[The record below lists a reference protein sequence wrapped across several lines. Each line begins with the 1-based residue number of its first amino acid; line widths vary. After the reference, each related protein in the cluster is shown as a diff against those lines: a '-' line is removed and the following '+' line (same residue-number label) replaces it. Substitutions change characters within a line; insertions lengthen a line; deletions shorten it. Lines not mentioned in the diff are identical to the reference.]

1 MGRVAAGAARC
12 GRASC
17 ACSGRP
23 GWLSP
28 RQRRSRRPARAS
40 QRQRWL
46 AAARQA
52 RRPAPRSRGTSPTGW
67 PRPASRPSPPPRLP
81 APPVRGPSTAAGTN
95 PPGAY
100 QFSGSHWTKRSFPGK
115 ASDFVTSASASST
128 SNVWAFTFDGAVLR
142 YNGHA
147 WSQVKKFGREV
158 DSGLT
163 VSSSDAWVFGSTL
176 GTWHYD
182 GHGWTRMSTA
192 AGMEGASAL
201 SASSIWA
208 FGGTRVAH
216 WNGHAWL
223 RTNLASLLP
232 TNTSLSHS
240 FWRHLRVVG
249 DQCLGRRYR
258 RPPGRG
264 RPAVLLHYNGHAW
277 SRVAGNARSATRP
290 DRRRRPRRRMDQ
302 RADRLS
308 RHGTMEHYTG
318 GKLSNAKLPC
328 VARRTCSCTGRR
340 SAKGSTAP
348 LAIGVHPYVL
358 QREDLHRRHPAL
370 RHLTNC
376 LPRGPAPGCL
386 GCAAP
391 QAICDRM
398 TGLIAKSCHLVTCAL
413 RPRSAFPASV

>member
-1 MGRVAAGAARC
+1 MRMFRPARLAVTAAAAITAAGAGFAAPAL
-12 GRASC
+12 ASGGQ
-17 ACSGRP
+17 ASAAPGAAQSWHISYRVASSGFP
-23 GWLSP
+23 SFT
-28 RQRRSRRPARAS
+28 
-40 QRQRWL
+40 
-46 AAARQA
+46 AAAA
-52 RRPAPRSRGTSPTGW
+52 TGT
-67 PRPASRPSPPPRLP
+67 ASAWAFDS
-81 APPVRGPSTAAGTN
+81 SGTN

-100 QFSGSHWTKRSFPGK
+100 QFSASHWTKRSFPGK
-115 ASDFVTSASASST
+115 GSDFVTSASASST

-240 FWRHLRVVG
+240 RLAGIYASSSTSVWLAG
-249 DQCLGRRYR
+249 TGGRQDEGG
-258 RPPGRG
+258 PL
-264 RPAVLLHYNGHAW
+264 VLLHYNGHAW
-277 SRVAGNARSATRP
+277 SRVAGNAGVGDPTGIV
-290 DRRRRPRRRMDQ
+290 
-302 RADRLS
+302 ADG
-308 RHGTMEHYTG
+308 HGGAWISVRTGFPGNGTIEHYTG
-318 GKLSNAKLPC
+318 GKLSNAKLP
-328 VARRTCSCTGRR
+328 ASPAHLFLYGMTT
-340 SAKGSTAP
+340 AKGSTAP
-348 LAIGVHPYVL
+348 LAVGYTRTSYNAKTYTAVI
-358 QREDLHRRHPAL
+358 L
-370 RHLTNC
+370 RYGT
-376 LPRGPAPGCL
+376 
-386 GCAAP
+386 
-391 QAICDRM
+391 
-398 TGLIAKSCHLVTCAL
+398 
-413 RPRSAFPASV
+413 